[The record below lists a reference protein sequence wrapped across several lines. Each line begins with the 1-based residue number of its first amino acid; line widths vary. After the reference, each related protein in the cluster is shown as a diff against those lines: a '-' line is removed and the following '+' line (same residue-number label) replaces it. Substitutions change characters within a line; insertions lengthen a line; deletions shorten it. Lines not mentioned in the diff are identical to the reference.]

1 MPTISDLQTSFT
13 QVNAFLQSHPHV
25 SIPEFQRLWAEIFD
39 SSISSASAECFLR
52 YYRDMYRGKS
62 YKGGKRSQR
71 VSRKKTQRRAKRS
84 MKRTR
89 TRGGFLTGAPLTS
102 TMGPGANVAVYGRF
116 PTEIATDGSSIQ
128 NLDVFYQSGLSQGC
142 GTENT
147 SRTVPPAMGTNKVGG
162 KRKTRRS
169 HRRSGGG
176 MLESAAMR
184 PYLASPYPNPI
195 QQGYEIWS
203 GNPQPIPAPA
213 SPVSPTWNFSKADV
227 SGIIDPGHIS
237 VIANDLSKLASPAPW
252 QTSYASV

>member
-1 MPTISDLQTSFT
+1 
-13 QVNAFLQSHPHV
+13 
-25 SIPEFQRLWAEIFD
+25 
-39 SSISSASAECFLR
+39 
-52 YYRDMYRGKS
+52 MYRGKS

-71 VSRKKTQRRAKRS
+71 LSRKKTQRRSKRI

-89 TRGGFLTGAPLTS
+89 TRGGASGAPLVGADLS
-102 TMGPGANVAVYGRF
+102 YSMGPGANVDVYGRF
-116 PTEIATDGSSIQ
+116 PTEVATDAGSIQ
-128 NLDVFYQSGLSQGC
+128 NLDVFYQSGLSRGC

-169 HRRSGGG
+169 YGRRSGGG
-176 MLESAAMR
+176 MFESALMR

-213 SPVSPTWNFSKADV
+213 SPASPTWNFSGADL

-237 VIANDLSKLASPAPW
+237 KITNDLSKLASPAPW
-252 QTSYASV
+252 QTSFAPV